1 MKKII
6 ILGFLLSTG
15 NLFSQ
20 AWDDV
25 FDRKYS
31 IGVSSQEK
39 GIGAEI
45 GYDIGLSSYL
55 SMGCVFGY
63 VFQTDELPAVYD
75 DWGQN
80 INDGNNA
87 DSFEKINMAV
97 SLDLHLTP
105 FFKMDGESSDMFVGV
120 SGGSNGA
127 GAQAGFK
134 YFFRENLGLYLKG
147 YYPIIADK
155 FFIDESVNKIYY
167 DFYLKPTASV
177 GISFSL

>member
-6 ILGFLLSTG
+6 LLGLLLFTV

-20 AWDDV
+20 AWDED
-25 FDRKYS
+25 FDNKYS
-31 IGVSSQEK
+31 VGISFQDK
-39 GIGAEI
+39 GTGAEI
-45 GYDIGLSSYL
+45 GYDMGISKHL

-75 DWGQN
+75 YWGQN

-87 DSFEKINMAV
+87 ESFEKINMAI

-105 FFKMDGESSDMFVGV
+105 FFKMNGESIDMYVGA
-120 SGGSNGA
+120 SGGSNGV
-127 GAQAGFK
+127 GAEAGFK
-134 YFFRENLGLYLKG
+134 YFFTENLGLYLKG

-155 FFIDESVNKIYY
+155 FFVDESVHKTYY
-167 DFYLKPTASV
+167 DFYIQPTASV
-177 GISFSL
+177 GLSFIL